1 MSNTLGSPP
10 LRGLLEVLEPA
21 YWFSAHLHT
30 KFAALFK
37 HDKTPTSVRKQQRQ
51 QDGNPPA
58 PSTST
63 VVPTNEST
71 NADELQID
79 LSDEEVEGAP
89 PAKANDPPVINGT
102 SANPDE
108 LAIDDEDIDADDL
121 LHPTEP
127 PVGLTDSLPA
137 NGVNESVDV
146 IANAE
151 NADAI
156 PISDDEDFEQPA
168 AAPRADATQPLYSS
182 INKAAPATKFLAL
195 SKCMPGQNFL
205 QVGEIIDVLER

>member
-51 QDGNPPA
+51 QMGNPSA
-58 PSTST
+58 QSTST
-63 VVPTNEST
+63 LVPTNEST
-71 NADELQID
+71 NVDEVQIS
-79 LSDEEVEGAP
+79 LSDEEVGP
-89 PAKANDPPVINGT
+89 VPLAKANDPPVFNGT

-127 PVGLTDSLPA
+127 PAGLTDSLPA

-146 IANAE
+146 ITNAE

-156 PISDDEDFEQPA
+156 PISDDEDFEQPS
-168 AAPRADATQPLYSS
+168 AAPQANVTQPLDPSV
-182 INKAAPATKFLAL
+182 NKAAPATRFLAL

-205 QVGEIIDVLER
+205 QVSENIDVLRR

>member
-10 LRGLLEVLEPA
+10 LRGLLEMLKPA

-30 KFAALFK
+30 KFAVLFK

-51 QDGNPPA
+51 QMGNPSA
-58 PSTST
+58 QSTST
-63 VVPTNEST
+63 LVPTNEST
-71 NADELQID
+71 NVDEVQIS
-79 LSDEEVEGAP
+79 LSDEEVEAAP
-89 PAKANDPPVINGT
+89 PAKASDPPATNGT

-121 LHPTEP
+121 LHPDEP
-127 PVGLTDSLPA
+127 PAGLTDSLPA

-156 PISDDEDFEQPA
+156 PISDDEDFEQPS
-168 AAPRADATQPLYSS
+168 AAPQANVTQPLHSS
-182 INKAAPATKFLAL
+182 INKAAPATRFLAL

-205 QVGEIIDVLER
+205 QAGEVIDVPER